1 MPNAA
6 PFIAP
11 PWKRVAAGAVD
22 GVLFLLLFI
31 VAIAAVTSVVGDL
44 WGPGLAAVAAAT
56 YVVYH
61 VAFFLVL
68 EDATPGLRA
77 LNMRI
82 VSTTAGGSL
91 SLAKML
97 VRSAFRPVMLY
108 AFAQMVYLVHP
119 FFAAEPML
127 FAPLLVELAMMFTL
141 PSRQTLSDLVART
154 LVVNVPPP
162 QPHRAPAGPMYSPS
176 DAEFGLP
183 PGRRAAGRGS
193 SSNFYKA
200 K

>member
-6 PFIAP
+6 PFIAA
-11 PWKRVAAGAVD
+11 PWKRVIAGAVD
-22 GVLFLLLFI
+22 FILYLFVLVVAYAAVRNALGDLRAPQLGVL
-31 VAIAAVTSVVGDL
+31 AAVTYIL
-44 WGPGLAAVAAAT
+44 
-56 YVVYH
+56 YH

-68 EDATPGLRA
+68 EDATPGLRV

-97 VRSAFRPVMLY
+97 VRSGFRPVVLY
-108 AFAQMVYLVHP
+108 LFVLAAVFVVRPSFRQWLV
-119 FFAAEPML
+119 L
-127 FAPLLVELAMMFTL
+127 APVLLELGMMFTL

-162 QPHRAPAGPMYSPS
+162 QPHRAPAAPMYSPT

-183 PGRRAAGRGS
+183 GGR
-193 SSNFYKA
+193 K
-200 K
+200 

>member
-11 PWKRVAAGAVD
+11 PWKRVVAGAVD
-22 GVLFLLLFI
+22 GVLFLLLFT
-31 VAIAAVTSVVGDL
+31 VAIAAVMSVVGDL
-44 WGPGLAAVAAAT
+44 WGPGLFAVGAAT

-97 VRSAFRPVMLY
+97 VRAAFRPVMLY
-108 AFAQMVYLVHP
+108 AFAQVVYLVHP

-127 FAPLLVELAMMFTL
+127 VAPLLVELAMMFTL

-183 PGRRAAGRGS
+183 PGGR
-193 SSNFYKA
+193 K
-200 K
+200 

>member
-1 MPNAA
+1 VPNAA

-11 PWKRVAAGAVD
+11 PWKRVIAGAVD
-22 GVLFLLLFI
+22 GVLYLLLFI
-31 VAIAAVTSVVGDL
+31 VAIAAVMSVVGDL

-97 VRSAFRPVMLY
+97 VRSAFRPVMLS
-108 AFAQMVYLVHP
+108 
-119 FFAAEPML
+119 
-127 FAPLLVELAMMFTL
+127 
-141 PSRQTLSDLVART
+141 PSRGWSISCIRSLRPNRCS
-154 LVVNVPPP
+154 
-162 QPHRAPAGPMYSPS
+162 SPRS
-176 DAEFGLP
+176 L
-183 PGRRAAGRGS
+183 S
-193 SSNFYKA
+193 SSQ
-200 K
+200 

>member
-6 PFIAP
+6 PFTAS
-11 PWKRVAAGAVD
+11 PWKRVIAGAVD
-22 GVLFLLLFI
+22 GVLTLLLFI
-31 VAIAAVTSVVGDL
+31 VAIAAVMSVVGDL
-44 WGPGLAAVAAAT
+44 WGPGLVAVAAAT
-56 YVVYH
+56 YIVYH

-68 EDATPGLRA
+68 DDATPGLRS

-82 VSTTAGGSL
+82 VSTTGGGSL

-97 VRSAFRPVMLY
+97 VRSGFRPAMLY
-108 AFAQMVYLVHP
+108 AFGWLIFLAHP
-119 FFAAEPML
+119 FFTAEPML
-127 FAPLLVELAMMFTL
+127 FAPLLIELAMMFTL

-162 QPHRAPAGPMYSPS
+162 QPHRAPAAPMYSPS

-183 PGRRAAGRGS
+183 SGGR
-193 SSNFYKA
+193 K
-200 K
+200 

>member
-6 PFIAP
+6 PFLAS
-11 PWKRVAAGAVD
+11 PWKRVVAGAVD
-22 GVLFLLLFI
+22 VVLYLLLFI
-31 VAIAAVTSVVGDL
+31 VVIAAVTSVQKDV
-44 WGPGLAAVAAAT
+44 WGPQLAALAGAT

-61 VAFFLVL
+61 VAFFQVF
-68 EDATPGLRA
+68 EGATPGLRA

-82 VSTTAGGSL
+82 VSTTGGGSL
-91 SLAKML
+91 SL
-97 VRSAFRPVMLY
+97 VRMFVRAGFRPVLLY
-108 AFAQMVYLVHP
+108 VFGSLLFLARP
-119 FFAAEPML
+119 FFTTEAVL
-127 FAPLLVELAMMFTL
+127 FAPLLLELGMMFTL

-183 PGRRAAGRGS
+183 GGR
-193 SSNFYKA
+193 K
-200 K
+200 